1 MKKCVRCGLLNE
13 DKAEACSKCEFT
25 LFEEKPSEGPRRKL
39 TAEPA
44 SPGVTAERHGAMV
57 RLKCRTPAEACLI
70 RETLES
76 AGVIALLPDE
86 NEMCLQYSQKGYVEL
101 EIPAAAYHPAGDLP
115 SIAEFSVPPP
125 PPPGI
130 GLHAKILAMLL
141 AAVIVPGLLVF
152 AWVLTGYKNHGE
164 ERKAKEFKLWF
175 FIGLAAW
182 LLIIITL
189 VALSS

>member
-1 MKKCVRCGLLNE
+1 MKKCARCGLLND
-13 DKAEACSKCEFT
+13 DKAEVCSSCEFT
-25 LFEEKPSEGPRRKL
+25 LFEEKPAQAPCPKA

-57 RLKCRTPAEACLI
+57 RLKCRTPAEACLV

-76 AGVIALLPDE
+76 AGVIGLLPDE
-86 NEMCLQYSQKGYVEL
+86 NEMGVQYSQNGYVEL
-101 EIPAAAYHPAGDLP
+101 EIPAAAYHAAGELP
-115 SIAEFSVPPP
+115 SIVEFSLPPP

-130 GLHAKILAMLL
+130 GLHGKILAMLL
-141 AAVIVPGLLVF
+141 AAVIVPGLLIF
-152 AWVLTGYKNHGE
+152 AWLLTGYRKHGE
-164 ERKAKEFKLWF
+164 ERKAKELKLWF

-182 LLIIITL
+182 LLIIIAS